1 MSDAGDLTIGG
12 AQLQESFQNEE
23 SINLNSS
30 SFLDW
35 ATSNGG
41 NRGLDD
47 SSVLNQSH

>member
-30 SFLDW
+30 SFMDW
-35 ATSNGG
+35 AYGNGS

-47 SSVLNQSH
+47 SSVMN